1 MTSVSVSPLARVN
14 KHKWD
19 WRGWKFRWPF
29 ALVFVFIVPIF
40 AVCCLFPFVSMLINA
55 TKTQSDF
62 TSAFGLG
69 FGKTFALW
77 DNIVTVF
84 TYDAA
89 SSRAGWSTR

>member
-14 KHKWD
+14 KHKRD
-19 WRGWKFRWPF
+19 WRGWKFMWPF

-62 TSAFGLG
+62 TGAYFGRITY
-69 FGKTFALW
+69 KTSVRYPYG
-77 DNIVTVF
+77 IRSCKT
-84 TYDAA
+84 
-89 SSRAGWSTR
+89 

>member
-1 MTSVSVSPLARVN
+1 
-14 KHKWD
+14 
-19 WRGWKFRWPF
+19 
-29 ALVFVFIVPIF
+29 
-40 AVCCLFPFVSMLINA
+40 MLINA